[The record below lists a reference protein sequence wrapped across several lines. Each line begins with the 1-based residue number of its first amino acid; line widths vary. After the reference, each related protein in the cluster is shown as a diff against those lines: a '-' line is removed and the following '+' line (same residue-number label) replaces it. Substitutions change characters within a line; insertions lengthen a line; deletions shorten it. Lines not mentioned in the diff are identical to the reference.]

1 MNRYLLEAHAQWQ
14 SWGCKPKVAL
24 LERQFPSYFPGKIP
38 APPATSTTSTPALS
52 TAVPTSHHWLGS
64 RFADP
69 GVTANS
75 RPPLKHR
82 RSSTP
87 SHETRSQSNSGDL
100 DGHSQGRSTLSD
112 SAAKSYLAT
121 ELDLRTVVTASNVIS
136 GEISVDGVSK
146 LLKLVLRMAGAESC
160 LLVLDKNGV
169 LCAEAVARSD
179 SIDVEH
185 LRRTDPIDLFPDR
198 CECSSAVNY
207 TQELTTG
214 RTDPCGVINYTAR
227 TQSLILNSVEA
238 EAVHDP
244 YLDDRK
250 PKSILSLVLAAQQR
264 VIGVLYMENAQ
275 TSNAF
280 TPDRLEI
287 LSLISGQAAA
297 TIEKARLVQDLKR
310 MNDDLTASQRAI
322 ETANRNLENKIAE
335 RTAQL
340 RDQNRL
346 LEAEIQQKEHA
357 QAEMRE
363 AKDVAEA
370 ATAMKS
376 QFLAN
381 MSHEIRTPFNAVVA
395 LSGLL
400 LDTALTPVQTDYVET
415 IKNSAQE
422 LLVVLNDI
430 LDYSKIELD
439 HLELSFEPV
448 QLRTVLES
456 CLDMVAERAA
466 TKSIELALVI
476 EEGDISLMGD
486 LARLR
491 QVGVN
496 LLSNAVKFTS
506 EGEVTVT
513 ASSRPAEPDE
523 FGRARRWCSVAVKDT
538 GIGIAKDNFGRL
550 FRVFS
555 QAEGAE
561 TARTFGGTG
570 LGLAISRK
578 LARLMDGDLV
588 VDSTLGEGSTF
599 TFEWLA
605 TSATKADHDPYA
617 PSANPDLVGKRAL
630 VVDENATSRIVLRQL
645 LTSFGVVAD
654 VPANVN
660 DAYSMAVAAADAC
673 RPYDVVIVDAF
684 LPAFGAQL
692 LLRRLRQ
699 KGMDFPAIAL
709 TRMGSPIHDGIRQLD
724 CRFLIKPLKRNR
736 LHHTL
741 RAVFP
746 AGDTSR
752 VASPAPN
759 AAAAAATFPATLAS
773 RNPLTILVAEDNPVN
788 VKVITH
794 LLKRMGYSCD
804 IAEDGLV
811 ATEKAAKKRYDLIL

>member
-1 MNRYLLEAHAQWQ
+1 MQ
-14 SWGCKPKVAL
+14 
-24 LERQFPSYFPGKIP
+24 
-38 APPATSTTSTPALS
+38 
-52 TAVPTSHHWLGS
+52 LGGGHYA
-64 RFADP
+64 RAD
-69 GVTANS
+69 TQ
-75 RPPLKHR
+75 H
-82 RSSTP
+82 
-87 SHETRSQSNSGDL
+87 DL
-100 DGHSQGRSTLSD
+100 
-112 SAAKSYLAT
+112 
-121 ELDLRTVVTASNVIS
+121 
-136 GEISVDGVSK
+136 
-146 LLKLVLRMAGAESC
+146 
-160 LLVLDKNGV
+160 
-169 LCAEAVARSD
+169 
-179 SIDVEH
+179 
-185 LRRTDPIDLFPDR
+185 
-198 CECSSAVNY
+198 
-207 TQELTTG
+207 
-214 RTDPCGVINYTAR
+214 TDPCGVINYTAR

-238 EAVHDP
+238 DAVHDS
-244 YLDDRK
+244 YLADRK
-250 PKSILSLVLAAQQR
+250 PKSILSLALAAQQR

-346 LEAEIQQKEHA
+346 LEAEIEQKEHA

-491 QVGVN
+491 QIGVN

-523 FGRARRWCSVAVKDT
+523 LGRPRRWCSVAVKDT

-561 TARTFGGTG
+561 TTRTFGGTG

-617 PSANPDLVGKRAL
+617 PSANPDLAGKRAL
-630 VVDENATSRIVLRQL
+630 VVDENETSRTVLRQL